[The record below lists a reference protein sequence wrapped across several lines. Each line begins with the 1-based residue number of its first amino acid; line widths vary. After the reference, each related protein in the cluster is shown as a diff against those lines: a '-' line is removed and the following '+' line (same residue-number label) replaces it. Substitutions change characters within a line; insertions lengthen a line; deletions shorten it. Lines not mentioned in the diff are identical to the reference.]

1 MSNKSLLE
9 VVNVSKYYV
18 SGYIRTHSIPAVI
31 DVNLT
36 IDKGEILALV
46 GESGSG
52 VWVSCWLMWFIVN
65 PWFHRPRGTFHRCPC
80 HRSPPVQGN
89 PYPQL
94 LFI

>member
-1 MSNKSLLE
+1 MANKSLLE

-52 VWVSCWLMWFIVN
+52 KTTLAKMILRLIKPSSGSILLHGRDIY
-65 PWFHRPRGTFHRCPC
+65 
-80 HRSPPVQGN
+80 S
-89 PYPQL
+89 YPIEL
-94 LFI
+94 YYTM